1 MLTLKK
7 IKMKIKKPEALI
19 HWSIYI
25 LRFDAVISVFIFH
38 SLGEQDWNAVH
49 PKCYVD
55 RSEIHYPPYN
65 WHTPRQAQQ
74 QCCQTNPQLLPTTL
88 GPPAPG
94 TVHFNPLKQ
103 SLDRTQRVNFT
114 APALHRQEIIYN
126 NLSGLTFWYSI
137 NFSRFKA
144 LYKVAKVHLY

>member
-1 MLTLKK
+1 MLTLLKTNRQKK
-7 IKMKIKKPEALI
+7 QSPDSLKHLHPEVWCCYFSI
-19 HWSIYI
+19 HFP
-25 LRFDAVISVFIFH
+25 LF
-38 SLGEQDWNAVH
+38 GEQDWVH
-49 PKCYVD
+49 SPSKMLCD
-55 RSEIHYPPYN
+55 RSEIHCPPCN
-65 WHTPRQAQQ
+65 RHAPKLVQQ

-88 GPPAPG
+88 GLPAPG
-94 TVHFNPLKQ
+94 TMHFNALKQ
-103 SLDRTQRVNFT
+103 ALDCTQRVNFT